1 MHLGLFPG
9 GFKPFTGGHYAR
21 IFLLFDKGC
30 DVIVV
35 PYGLGARDNISAVT
49 AKRLFEHAV
58 HALTATDLRLVAGT
72 PTPIRRAYAIIGAV
86 KDGKDT
92 PAADCAEFGIN
103 PNEVSQI
110 TLYAGGDD
118 LTRFTA
124 YLGTDREEKYFG
136 DLYRTERLSF
146 ISDDE
151 DKLVSMME
159 EGYLLTPQHARALVN
174 VRGTDVR
181 ALIKNGQ
188 FEEAAAL
195 LPPVYTKVQ
204 RDQVIKIIKESSI

>member
-35 PYGLGARDNISAVT
+35 PYGLGARD
-49 AKRLFEHAV
+49 KV